1 MRFGRLAWGIIA
13 AAVGIFAA
21 VVVQALETRV
31 LGAPTRKL
39 FWFSFVGAGGGVLW
53 LVDRLGLLASP
64 YSDETLG
71 LGRRDASDHATNT
84 GAARDAKRRRE

>member
-13 AAVGIFAA
+13 AAVGMCAAA
-21 VVVQALETRV
+21 VAQALETRV
-31 LGAPTRKL
+31 LAAPTGKL
-39 FWFSFVGAGGGVLW
+39 FWLSFLGAGGGVLW

-71 LGRRDASDHATNT
+71 LGH
-84 GAARDAKRRRE
+84 REAGSHSTKTRQQST